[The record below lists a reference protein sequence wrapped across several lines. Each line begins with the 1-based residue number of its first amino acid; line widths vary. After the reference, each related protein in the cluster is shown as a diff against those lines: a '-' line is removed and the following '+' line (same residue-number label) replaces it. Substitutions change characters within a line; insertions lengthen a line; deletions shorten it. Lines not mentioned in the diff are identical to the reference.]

1 MPADRSP
8 RARRRW
14 WGDRVAAAPAV
25 LKERDAGVFDFPWS
39 DAANYGAGVSK
50 SWNRV
55 WICSLFSANRCRTGS
70 PFPVTKPFLKRAGLI
85 LLTKIDADLAA
96 V

>member
-1 MPADRSP
+1 M
-8 RARRRW
+8 
-14 WGDRVAAAPAV
+14 AAAPAV
-25 LKERDAGVFDFPWS
+25 LKERDAGAFAFWWTDT
-39 DAANYGAGVSK
+39 ANYGAGFSK

-55 WICSLFSANRCRTGS
+55 WIDSLFSVNRCRTGS

>member
-1 MPADRSP
+1 MAT
-8 RARRRW
+8 
-14 WGDRVAAAPAV
+14 APAV
-25 LKERDAGVFDFPWS
+25 LKERDAGAFAVWWT
-39 DAANYGAGVSK
+39 DATNYGSGFSK

-55 WICSLFSANRCRTGS
+55 WIDSLFSVNRCRTDS
-70 PFPVTKPFLKRAGLI
+70 PFPVTKPFLKRAGLM

>member
-1 MPADRSP
+1 MLGLGQSL
-8 RARRRW
+8 
-14 WGDRVAAAPAV
+14 VAGCRGF
-25 LKERDAGVFDFPWS
+25 KT
-39 DAANYGAGVSK
+39 ANYGAGFCK

-55 WICSLFSANRCRTGS
+55 WIDSLFSVNRCRTGS

>member
-1 MPADRSP
+1 M
-8 RARRRW
+8 
-14 WGDRVAAAPAV
+14 VAAASAV
-25 LKERDAGVFDFPWS
+25 LKERDAGAFAFLWTD
-39 DAANYGAGVSK
+39 DADYGVGFSK

-55 WICSLFSANRCRTGS
+55 WIGSLLSVNRCRTGS